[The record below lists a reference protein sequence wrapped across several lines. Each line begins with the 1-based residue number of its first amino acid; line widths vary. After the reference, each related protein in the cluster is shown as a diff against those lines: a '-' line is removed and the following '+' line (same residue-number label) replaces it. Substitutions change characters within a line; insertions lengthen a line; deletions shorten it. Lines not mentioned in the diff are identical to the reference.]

1 MVSALKYW
9 LWLTRLPGLSNQS
22 RLLLLRHFG
31 TPENVYFAEPPEFPL
46 VEGLERQQAALLSNH
61 SLDEAERIL
70 DRCQKLNL
78 HLLTLQDANYP
89 ERLRNI
95 YDPPCLLY
103 VKGRLPP
110 LDEEIVV
117 SVVGT
122 RSCTPYGV
130 SCAEGISYGLA
141 TGGAIVASGLA
152 RGIDSAAIRGALL
165 GGGVTIGVLGNGLD
179 VVYPKNNAA
188 LYEDVALTGAL
199 ISEYPPGTG
208 PLPGNFPVR
217 NRILSGIAVGAL
229 VVEAPLRS
237 GALITAS
244 RALEQG
250 RDVFAVPGPIGAY
263 ASQGCNRLIRDGAA
277 LVSDAADIL
286 ETYEARFADKLKRP
300 KEIPVIVL
308 SPEAEAEQTVASG
321 GAERGV
327 AADGVNRGVSPTG
340 AARNVSAPDAKAVP
354 DGTQP
359 AAESGAAEESALPVI
374 SVADGDISPEQ
385 ALILSLMDAQTP
397 VHVDDL
403 IEQSGL
409 SARQVLSEL
418 TLLQIDGYISE
429 HSGKRY
435 TRLIELRD
443 DALTE

>member
-1 MVSALKYW
+1 MMSALKYW
-9 LWLTRLPGLSNQS
+9 LWLTRLPGLKNQS

-31 TPENVYFAEPPEFPL
+31 TPENVYFAEPPELSL

-61 SLDEAERIL
+61 AMGEAERIL
-70 DRCQKLNL
+70 ERCQALNL

-122 RSCTPYGV
+122 RNCTPYGV

-179 VVYPKNNAA
+179 VVYPRNNAG
-188 LYEDVALTGAL
+188 LYEDVTAVGAL
-199 ISEYPPGTG
+199 ISEYPPGTE

-250 RDVFAVPGPIGAY
+250 RDVFAVPGPIGSY
-263 ASQGCNRLIRDGAA
+263 ASQGCNRLIRDGAE
-277 LVSDAADIL
+277 LVTKAADIL
-286 ETYEARFADKLKRP
+286 EAYEARFPDKLRRTR
-300 KEIPVIVL
+300 EIPAVSEESL
-308 SPEAEAEQTVASG
+308 REASAPESGNSDSTLETGKPDSTPEAGQSV
-321 GAERGV
+321 
-327 AADGVNRGVSPTG
+327 P
-340 AARNVSAPDAKAVP
+340 AP
-354 DGTQP
+354 
-359 AAESGAAEESALPVI
+359 ESEAAEEAAAPLI
-374 SVADGDISPEQ
+374 SLTVDELSPEQ
-385 ALILSLMDAQTP
+385 ARILSLMNPLTP
-397 VHVDDL
+397 VQADEL
-403 IEQSGL
+403 IERSGL
-409 SARQVLSEL
+409 PTRQVLSEL
-418 TLLQIDGYISE
+418 TMLQIDGYIRE

-435 TRLIELRD
+435 TRLVEIRGETK
-443 DALTE
+443 TES

>member
-263 ASQGCNRLIRDGAA
+263 ASQGCNRLIRDGAV

-286 ETYEARFADKLKRP
+286 ETYETRFADKLKRP

-308 SPEAEAEQTVASG
+308 SPEAEAAQTVASG

-327 AADGVNRGVSPTG
+327 TSGGVNRAVSPTG
-340 AARNVSAPDAKAVP
+340 AARSVSAPDAKAVS
-354 DGTQP
+354 DGTPP
-359 AAESGAAEESALPVI
+359 AESALPVI
-374 SVADGDISPEQ
+374 SLADGDISPEQ

-409 SARQVLSEL
+409 SARQVLSDL
-418 TLLQIDGYISE
+418 TLLQIDGYVSE

-435 TRLIELRD
+435 TRLVELRN
-443 DALTE
+443 DAPTEG

>member
-1 MVSALKYW
+1 M
-9 LWLTRLPGLSNQS
+9 
-22 RLLLLRHFG
+22 
-31 TPENVYFAEPPEFPL
+31 
-46 VEGLERQQAALLSNH
+46 
-61 SLDEAERIL
+61 
-70 DRCQKLNL
+70 
-78 HLLTLQDANYP
+78 
-89 ERLRNI
+89 
-95 YDPPCLLY
+95 
-103 VKGRLPP
+103 PP
-110 LDEEIVV
+110 LDEEIVI
-117 SVVGT
+117 SVGGT

-130 SCAEGISYGLA
+130 SCAEGSSYGLV

-165 GGGVTIGVLGNGLD
+165 GGGVTIGVLGSGLD

-199 ISEYPPGTG
+199 ISEYPPGTE

-308 SPEAEAEQTVASG
+308 SPEAEAEQTVASS

-327 AADGVNRGVSPTG
+327 ASGGVKRAVSPTG
-340 AARNVSAPDAKAVP
+340 AARSVSAPDGKAVS
-354 DGTQP
+354 DGRQS
-359 AAESGAAEESALPVI
+359 AAESGAAENSALPVI
-374 SVADGDISPEQ
+374 SVSDLSPEQ

-409 SARQVLSEL
+409 SARQVLSDL
-418 TLLQIDGYISE
+418 TLLQIDGYVSE

-435 TRLIELRD
+435 TRLVELRN
-443 DALTE
+443 DAPTE